1 MKHGVERS
9 TEMTKGF
16 KIDQLIGES
25 WNNAVANVITV
36 LNHGRM
42 EGDKLFYQR
51 DRFFVEDTA
60 MELGIRFTED
70 GDIIR

>member
-1 MKHGVERS
+1 MA
-9 TEMTKGF
+9 KGF

-25 WNNAVANVITV
+25 WNNAVVNVITI
-36 LNHGRM
+36 LNYGRM

-60 MELGIRFTED
+60 MALGIRFTED

>member
-1 MKHGVERS
+1 MER
-9 TEMTKGF
+9 GF
-16 KIDQLIGES
+16 KIDQLIGEN

-36 LNHGRM
+36 LNYGRM

-60 MELGIRFTED
+60 MALGIRFDSD
-70 GDIIR
+70 GNIIK